1 MTAQLPTRI
10 TIELHPGEGDAG
22 WTARTAVGEGAT
34 SWVAPH
40 AAEPRE
46 AVPAPALYES
56 APCTCLEDGGCDAD
70 HAND

>member
-10 TIELHPGEGDAG
+10 TIELHPGDGGAG
-22 WTARTAVGEGAT
+22 WTARTAVDDAT
-34 SWVAPH
+34 ASVLRPH

-46 AVPAPALYES
+46 EQPGPAAYEP
-56 APCTCLEDGGCDAD
+56 APCTCLEAVGCDAD